1 MVYPPTR
8 RAGALIIAV
17 LACAGVFP
25 QAGLAQGQDH
35 AERERKILSRV
46 APVYPDLA
54 KRMHVGGV
62 VKVEVVI
69 RANGNVKST
78 KVVGGN
84 PVLIESATEAVRK
97 WKFEAA
103 SADTTEVLQLTFEAH

>member
-1 MVYPPTR
+1 MDSPLIG
-8 RAGALIIAV
+8 RAGTLIVAV
-17 LACAGVFP
+17 AMCAASLP
-25 QAGLAQGQDH
+25 QAGMAQKQDH
-35 AERERKILSRV
+35 DDRKVLSKV

-62 VKVEVVI
+62 VKVEVVVG
-69 RANGNVKST
+69 AKGAVKST
-78 KVVGGN
+78 RVLGGN

-103 SADTTEVLQLTFEAH
+103 SADTTEILQVTFEAR